1 MKLLITGVSGFV
13 GGHLAET
20 LCADPNLD
28 VWGCDR
34 NSQLR
39 PHYPASLQL
48 ITVDL
53 LDPAA
58 TQAMLAH
65 IQPDG
70 IFHLA
75 GQAFV
80 GASWQDPWG
89 TLELNL
95 RAQLN
100 VFEALRQ
107 LNLKPRVLVPGSM
120 EEYGRIDPAD
130 LPLREAA
137 PLRPDSPYGLSKV
150 AQDLMAQQYFLSHH
164 IPVIRAR
171 PFNHIGPRQDP
182 RFVVPAFASQIAAIE
197 AGQQPPVMKVGNLSA
212 RRDFTD
218 VRDMARAY
226 HLAMMRAHPGE
237 AYNIGYGVS
246 HSIQSVLATLL
257 ELAAVQVTVETDPAR
272 LRPVDVPDVVAD
284 ASKFRA
290 HTGWQPQLTLAETLR
305 AVLDFERARLNP
317 SITKE
322 IS

>member
-13 GGHLAET
+13 GGHLAEV
-20 LCADPNLD
+20 LCADPRFE

-34 NSQLR
+34 SSQPR
-39 PHYPASLQL
+39 PHYPPGLRVLQ
-48 ITVDL
+48 VNL
-53 LDPAA
+53 LDAEA
-58 TQAMLAH
+58 TRAMLEQV
-65 IQPDG
+65 QPDG
-70 IFHLA
+70 VFHLA

-89 TLELNL
+89 TLEMNV

-100 VFEALRQ
+100 LFEGLRH
-107 LNLKPRVLVPGSM
+107 LGLRPRVLVPGSM
-120 EEYGRIDPAD
+120 EEYGRIDPAA
-130 LPLREAA
+130 LPLREDA

-150 AQDLMAQQYFLSHH
+150 TQDLMAQQYFLSHQ

-197 AGQQPPVMKVGNLSA
+197 AGLQPPVMKVGNLSA

-218 VRDMARAY
+218 VRDMVRAY
-226 HLAMMRAHPGE
+226 ALALQHAHPGE

-246 HSIQSVLATLL
+246 HSIQEVLDGLL
-257 ELAAVQVTVETDPAR
+257 ALSAVRVTVEIDPAR

-284 ASKFRA
+284 AGKFCA
-290 HTGWQPQLTLAETLR
+290 HTGWQPQFTLAETLR
-305 AVLDFERARLNP
+305 AVLDFERARLNL
-317 SITKE
+317 STKE
-322 IS
+322 MN